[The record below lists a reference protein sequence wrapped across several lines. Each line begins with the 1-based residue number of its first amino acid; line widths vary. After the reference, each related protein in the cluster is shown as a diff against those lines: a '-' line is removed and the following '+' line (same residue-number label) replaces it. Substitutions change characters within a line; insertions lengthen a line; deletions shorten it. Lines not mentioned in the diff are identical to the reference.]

1 MIDEIMLET
10 EEKMQRAVNGLHNA
24 FGTVRTGRANAMVL
38 DRIKVDYYGVPTPI
52 NQMAGVKTPDA
63 HMLVIEPWDKGV
75 LGAIEHAIMESD
87 LGVTPNNDGSVIR
100 LPFPALTEDRRRE
113 LVKQCK
119 EYAEEA
125 RVAIRNARR
134 DGNSHVAKSVKEDNL
149 PEDEQRRAEA
159 EIQKLTDKYVAEVE
173 AVFKKKEA
181 EVMEIL
187 KAAFACRRIR
197 CSELRA
203 PRCIVRSW
211 LAWARLAAACL
222 RGRAGGGGAVPAF
235 AQCISD
241 LPATLVRNRVASSG
255 SYERFPSASRRFPR
269 RLAFPLCKRLPM
281 NKTLDYIFPNP
292 PKGLDPAALDPQA
305 IPEHVA
311 VIMDGNGRWAKKR
324 ALNRL
329 KGHKAGIE
337 AVRET
342 IRCASDLGVRYL
354 TIYSFSTENWKRPQE
369 EVVGLMDLF
378 AKTMLAEVDG
388 LHKENVRVRTI
399 GDLSALPA
407 ETREAFEEAWL
418 KTRGNTGMTLVV
430 AVNYGSRQE
439 ILHAAEACV
448 RRALATAAEGGD
460 LTAPLT
466 EAEFAQGLYT
476 ADIPDPEVVIRTSGE
491 MRLSNYLLWQVAYS
505 EFVSTDVLWPDF
517 NRYEFLRCLL
527 EFQSRDRRFGAVK

>member
-1 MIDEIMLET
+1 
-10 EEKMQRAVNGLHNA
+10 
-24 FGTVRTGRANAMVL
+24 
-38 DRIKVDYYGVPTPI
+38 
-52 NQMAGVKTPDA
+52 
-63 HMLVIEPWDKGV
+63 
-75 LGAIEHAIMESD
+75 
-87 LGVTPNNDGSVIR
+87 
-100 LPFPALTEDRRRE
+100 
-113 LVKQCK
+113 
-119 EYAEEA
+119 
-125 RVAIRNARR
+125 
-134 DGNSHVAKSVKEDNL
+134 
-149 PEDEQRRAEA
+149 
-159 EIQKLTDKYVAEVE
+159 
-173 AVFKKKEA
+173 
-181 EVMEIL
+181 
-187 KAAFACRRIR
+187 
-197 CSELRA
+197 
-203 PRCIVRSW
+203 
-211 LAWARLAAACL
+211 
-222 RGRAGGGGAVPAF
+222 
-235 AQCISD
+235 
-241 LPATLVRNRVASSG
+241 
-255 SYERFPSASRRFPR
+255 
-269 RLAFPLCKRLPM
+269 M

-292 PKGLDPAALDPQA
+292 PKGLDPATLDLQA

-388 LHKENVRVRTI
+388 LHEENVRVRTI

-407 ETREAFEEAWL
+407 ETREAFEKAWL

-448 RRALATAAEGGD
+448 RRALTTAAEGGD
-460 LTAPLT
+460 PTAPLT

-505 EFVSTDVLWPDF
+505 EFVATDVLWPDF